1 MMKRKLKASALFM
14 VMVLLLTGCYAKL
27 PDIENHTLDDAYRSD
42 AVVYNTLYASEVTN
56 LNYLVTSSPVDT
68 VITANVIDALVDYDN
83 EGNIVPG
90 LAESWE
96 CTEDMCTWVFHLR
109 NGIKWV
115 DYEGNVYGEVV
126 ADDWVAA
133 AEYVNN
139 AANETDC
146 QYMYCTGSVVK
157 GAQEYYDYTRSLMH
171 PEEYDVKPEKVE
183 PSDIGVMAYDDKTL
197 IYKLDKPCPFFLSV
211 LSYTSY
217 LPVSRKYL
225 KSSGTM
231 FGKDY
236 KNVLYNGAYIL
247 HYFQPLEK
255 QILVKNPNYW
265 DRDKVYI
272 DRVENVYDSEA
283 ATIGV
288 ERYEEG
294 LIDKAVVSADKLER
308 YLSMRFH
315 SDEIHGTIPDCS
327 YSYFY
332 VFNFAPSYNE
342 ENEPENWRKA
352 VVNENFRKA
361 IMCSIDREEALSVY
375 EPYDPGKLV
384 NNTVTP
390 PGAISIDGKDYTKFG
405 KLSYYSGRDSYN
417 KNDARIYRDLAKRQL
432 KEAGVTFPIKILMP
446 YNPSVVGWKQE
457 VFTIKKQLEHSLGTD
472 FIEVVV
478 EAGSDTGFLNA
489 VQRSG
494 KFSFMKCRWGADYE
508 DPQTWTEPFEEEDDY
523 SFWHQCEDEKV
534 KEVCEIW
541 EKQKDNASEITDDEN
556 LRFEAFAE
564 AERLILDHA
573 IVVPFSIMIGDGYVM
588 DKINEFEREYSSYG
602 MAKQRYKGCHLYED
616 SMDMEE
622 YQKAYKEW
630 AHIEDEEE

>member
-27 PDIENHTLDDAYRSD
+27 PDIENHELDDAYRSD
-42 AVVYNTLYASEVTN
+42 ATVYNTLYSSEVTN

-83 EGNIVPG
+83 EGNIIPG

-96 CTEDMCTWVFHLR
+96 CTEDMTTWIFHLR
-109 NGIKWV
+109 DGIKWV
-115 DYEGNVYGEVV
+115 DYEGKVYGEVV

-146 QYMYCTGSVVK
+146 QYMYCTGSVVT
-157 GAQEYYDYTRSLMH
+157 GAQEYYDYTRSLLH
-171 PEEYDVKPEKVE
+171 PEEYDVMPKKVE
-183 PSDIGVMAYDDKTL
+183 ASEIGVEAHDDKTL

-217 LPVSRKYL
+217 LPVNRKYL
-225 KSSGTM
+225 KAAGTM

-255 QILVKNPNYW
+255 QILVKNPHYW
-265 DRDKVYI
+265 DKDKVYI
-272 DRVENVYDSEA
+272 DRVENAYDSEA

-288 ERYEEG
+288 ERYEAG
-294 LIDKAVVSADKLER
+294 LIDKAVVSADKLEH
-308 YLSMRFH
+308 YLTLRFH
-315 SDEIHGTIPDCS
+315 ADEIHGTIPDCS

-332 VFNFAPSYNE
+332 VFNFDPNYDE
-342 ENEPENWRKA
+342 ENEPDNWRKA

-361 IMCSIDREEALSVY
+361 IMSSIDREEVLSVY
-375 EPYDPGKLV
+375 EPYDPGKLI

-457 VFTIKKQLEHSLGTD
+457 VFTIKKQLEHSLGSD

-541 EKQKDNASEITDDEN
+541 EKQKDNASEITDNEN